1 VSSLVET
8 KERALELLKIESKE
22 LHSKQAVSKTVSKT
36 AEKINDLLGMTKN
49 DREKE
54 ELKIHVETLSRQVDA
69 FKKKN
74 DFNEQR
80 IEVLIRERNE
90 ARAWHENLQKS
101 MSSVKQKLERIA
113 EELGILANV
122 LPNALQEW
130 IQKNLPNVAKIMLD
144 GNRKLEQ
151 EQKNK
156 QGFNL

>member
-1 VSSLVET
+1 
-8 KERALELLKIESKE
+8 
-22 LHSKQAVSKTVSKT
+22 
-36 AEKINDLLGMTKN
+36 MTKN